1 MQEGGTRDRVEGI
14 ASNGSVHNSSSW
26 AFPESIAGVE
36 SEMAGYEENKEERED
51 AFFPIPAE
59 GMVGDAIASLTGTPI
74 FIIDREGLIQYANRA
89 SQDSFGF
96 REDEAGSYAHI
107 SDILHEDD
115 LIQVLQYHTRRRDRD
130 AAVPDRYVARILDRY
145 GRYPEYLLQATYLP
159 DREETLIAAM
169 KVSDVEDAKLPLLNG
184 EMKEYVRYLD
194 SLPDGVVVILNDDI
208 TYMNSAAGL
217 MLGSGTKNR
226 EAVEG
231 PDVSGLMDRLMQSGP
246 NRSAPIR
253 SIEDVL
259 TTSDGKQ
266 LDVEIIL
273 VPVSIGGKQG
283 NELIIHDISRQ
294 KRIQAEI
301 STRNK
306 QLQIIN
312 ELVRAANSVDTLE
325 GMLEETI
332 ERVVSL
338 MQLDLGWVYLRNPEA
353 KYARLIAP
361 LGVPQSFIERHGR
374 QNTRDFPYNLVF
386 FATQPHYVEN
396 LPGRSPGPI
405 DTKILEDLDA
415 LCYAGI
421 PLISDSVVVGGLYV
435 GRREQWSFAQFE
447 KETLE
452 LLGREIGGSVLRA
465 MLQERLE
472 DAYSDASLYLDI
484 MLHDIKNANAA
495 ILGYSRHLR
504 EIYRPEGSRYA
515 DKVLWHTHHITDILN
530 NVTTIRRITEVPGE
544 MTPINLDA
552 LIAAEIS
559 QYPDAD
565 ISFRKTGCY
574 VWADSLLSDVFAN
587 LIRNSIKYGGPGV
600 RIWIYGEESDHEI
613 TISIEDDGPGIP
625 DEKKSR
631 IFSYFQEN
639 LNESGGRGLGL
650 HITRLLIR
658 RYGGKIRPEDRING
672 KAEAGLAI
680 RFTLQLYEEDVGA
693 ERRNFLQI

>member
-1 MQEGGTRDRVEGI
+1 
-14 ASNGSVHNSSSW
+14 
-26 AFPESIAGVE
+26 
-36 SEMAGYEENKEERED
+36 MAGYKEKKEEREET
-51 AFFPIPAE
+51 FFPIPADVA
-59 GMVGDAIASLTGTPI
+59 VGDAIASLTGTPI

-115 LIQVLQYHTRRRDRD
+115 LIQVLHYHTLRRDRN
-130 AAVPDRYVARILDRY
+130 AVVPDRYIARILDRY

-159 DREETLIAAM
+159 DHEETLIAAM
-169 KVSDVEDAKLPLLNG
+169 RVSDVADAKLPLQND

-194 SLPDGVVVILNDDI
+194 SLPDGVVVTRNDEI
-208 TYMNSAAGL
+208 SYMNAAAAL
-217 MLGSGTKNR
+217 MLGSRGKYR
-226 EAVEG
+226 ESGEGGVILSDG
-231 PDVSGLMDRLMQSGP
+231 PDLSGFLDRLRRAGS
-246 NRSAPIR
+246 NRSADMR
-253 SIEDVL
+253 SVEDVL
-259 TTSDGKQ
+259 TTADGKQ
-266 LDVEIIL
+266 IDVEIIS
-273 VPVSIGGKQG
+273 VPVVIDGKEG

-294 KRIQAEI
+294 KRTQAEI

-312 ELVRAANSVDTLE
+312 ELIRAANSVDTLE
-325 GMLEETI
+325 GMLEEMI

-338 MQLDLGWVYLRNPEA
+338 MQFDLGWVYLRNPEA

-361 LGVPQSFIERHGR
+361 LGVPQPFIERHGR

-396 LPGRSPGPI
+396 LPGRPPGPI

-504 EIYRPEGSRYA
+504 EIYHPEGSQYA

-544 MTPINLDA
+544 MTAINLDA

-565 ISFRKTGCY
+565 ITFRKTGCY

-587 LIRNSIKYGGPGV
+587 LIRNSIKHGGPGV

-613 TISIEDDGPGIP
+613 SISIEDDGPGIP

-650 HITRLLIR
+650 HITRLLVR

-672 KAEAGLAI
+672 RPEEGLSI
-680 RFTLQLYEEDVGA
+680 RFTLQVYDEDERA
-693 ERRNFLQI
+693 ERKDLSLF

>member
-1 MQEGGTRDRVEGI
+1 M
-14 ASNGSVHNSSSW
+14 
-26 AFPESIAGVE
+26 AGVE
-36 SEMAGYEENKEERED
+36 SEMAGEKEKREVGEKS
-51 AFFPIPAE
+51 FFSIPA
-59 GMVGDAIASLTGTPI
+59 GGIVPDAIASLTGTPL
-74 FIIDREGLIQYANRA
+74 FIIDSEGLIQYANRA
-89 SQDSFGF
+89 SMESFGLKC
-96 REDEAGSYAHI
+96 DTSDSYAHI

-115 LIQVLQYHTRRRDRD
+115 LIQVLQYHTRRREKNT
-130 AAVPDRYVARILDRY
+130 AVPDRYIARIVDSD
-145 GRYPEYLLQATYLP
+145 GSYPEYLLQVTYMP
-159 DREETLIAAM
+159 EREETLITAM
-169 KVSDVEDAKLPLLNG
+169 KVSDIHGPNIHSPAGG
-184 EMKEYVRYLD
+184 EEGYQRYLD
-194 SLPDGVVVILNDDI
+194 TLPDGVIVIQGDDI
-208 TYMNSAAGL
+208 TYMNAAAGL
-217 MLGSGTKNR
+217 MMSSDPEQGAGASLFLDLQDHDFNSLIEDCTKTSGKR
-226 EAVEG
+226 S
-231 PDVSGLMDRLMQSGP
+231 VSVKSL
-246 NRSAPIR
+246 
-253 SIEDVL
+253 EDVL
-259 TTSDGKQ
+259 ITSDGKEKN
-266 LDVEIIL
+266 VEIL
-273 VPVSIGGKQG
+273 SVPVSLGGKRG
-283 NELIIHDISRQ
+283 TELIIRDISRQ
-294 KRIQAEI
+294 KRAQEDI
-301 STRNK
+301 SSRNK
-306 QLQIIN
+306 QLQTIN

-325 GMLEETI
+325 GMLEEMI
-332 ERVVSL
+332 ERVVSS
-338 MQLDLGWVYLRNPEA
+338 MRFDFGWVYLRNPEA

-361 LGVPQSFIERHGR
+361 LGVPQPFIERHGR

-396 LPGRSPGPI
+396 LRGRSPGPI

-421 PLISDSVVVGGLYV
+421 PLIADSVVVGGLYV
-435 GRREQWSFAQFE
+435 GRRDHWSFTPSE

-452 LLGREIGGSVLRA
+452 LIGREIGGSVLRA

-472 DAYSDASLYLDI
+472 DAYNDASLYLDI

-504 EIYRPEGSRYA
+504 EIYHPEGLQFA

-544 MTPINLDA
+544 MTPIHLDA

-600 RIWIYGEESDHEI
+600 RIWISGEESDHEI
-613 TISIEDDGPGIP
+613 TISVEDDGPGIP
-625 DEKKSR
+625 DDKKSR

-650 HITRLLIR
+650 HISRLLVR

-672 KAEAGLAI
+672 KPEEGLAI
-680 RFTLQLYEEDVGA
+680 RFTLQVYGEDEELT
-693 ERRNFLQI
+693 RHQSSPS

>member
-1 MQEGGTRDRVEGI
+1 MLPFTILHYGP
-14 ASNGSVHNSSSW
+14 
-26 AFPESIAGVE
+26 FPESIAGVE
-36 SEMAGYEENKEERED
+36 SEMAGEKEKREEGENS
-51 AFFPIPAE
+51 FFSIPAG
-59 GMVGDAIASLTGTPI
+59 GMVPDAIASLTGTPL
-74 FIIDREGLIQYANRA
+74 FIIDNEGLIQYVNRA
-89 SQDSFGF
+89 GMDSFGLKG
-96 REDEAGSYAHI
+96 DASDSYAHI

-115 LIQVLQYHTRRRDRD
+115 LIQVLQYHTRRRENNSV
-130 AAVPDRYVARILDRY
+130 VPDQYVARMVDLD
-145 GRYPEYLLQATYLP
+145 GSYPEYLLQVTYMP
-159 DREETLIAAM
+159 EREETLIAAM
-169 KVSDVEDAKLPLLNG
+169 KLSGIKGANIHSLPGG
-184 EMKEYVRYLD
+184 EEGYQRYLD
-194 SLPDGVVVILNDDI
+194 SLPDAVIVIQDDDI
-208 TYMNSAAGL
+208 TYMNAAAGL
-217 MLGSGTKNR
+217 MMSSDPKQGVGASLFLDLQDHDFLSLIEDCTKAGSK
-226 EAVEG
+226 
-231 PDVSGLMDRLMQSGP
+231 P
-246 NRSAPIR
+246 SASAK
-253 SIEDVL
+253 SIEDIL
-259 TTSDGKQ
+259 TTSDGKEKH
-266 LDVEIIL
+266 VEIL
-273 VPVSIGGKQG
+273 SVPVSFGGKQG
-283 NELIIHDISRQ
+283 TELIIRDISRQ
-294 KRIQAEI
+294 KRAQEDI

-306 QLQIIN
+306 QLQTIN

-325 GMLEETI
+325 GMLEEMI
-332 ERVVSL
+332 ERVVSS
-338 MQLDLGWVYLRNPEA
+338 MQFDFGWVYLRNPEA

-361 LGVPQSFIERHGR
+361 LGVPQPFIERHGR

-396 LPGRSPGPI
+396 LRGRSPGPI
-405 DTKILEDLDA
+405 DTKILEDIDA

-421 PLISDSVVVGGLYV
+421 PLIADSVVVGGLYV
-435 GRREQWSFAQFE
+435 GRRDRWSFAPSE

-452 LLGREIGGSVLRA
+452 LIGREIGGSVLRA

-472 DAYSDASLYLDI
+472 DAYNDASLYLEI

-504 EIYRPEGSRYA
+504 EIYHPEGLQYA

-544 MTPINLDA
+544 MTPIHLDA
-552 LIAAEIS
+552 LIGAEIS

-600 RIWIYGEESDHEI
+600 RIWISGEESDHEI

-650 HITRLLIR
+650 HITRLLVR

-672 KAEAGLAI
+672 KPEEGLAI
-680 RFTLQLYEEDVGA
+680 RFTLQVYEED
-693 ERRNFLQI
+693 ENLTLHHSSLS